1 MSLILITIVTNLPR
15 EGRRTHQAREEV
27 VCRPDEGDVV
37 VLALVVAV
45 EGDDAPRRVAQDE
58 RQAQRRGHHEERL
71 GLASETHSAGTKAV
85 VEMYVV

>member
-1 MSLILITIVTNLPR
+1 MKGTQPK
-15 EGRRTHQAREEV
+15 THQAREEV

-45 EGDDAPRRVAQDE
+45 EGDDAPRCVAQDE

-71 GLASETHSAGTKAV
+71 GLAPEPHRAGTKAV
-85 VEMYVV
+85 VEMYMYVV